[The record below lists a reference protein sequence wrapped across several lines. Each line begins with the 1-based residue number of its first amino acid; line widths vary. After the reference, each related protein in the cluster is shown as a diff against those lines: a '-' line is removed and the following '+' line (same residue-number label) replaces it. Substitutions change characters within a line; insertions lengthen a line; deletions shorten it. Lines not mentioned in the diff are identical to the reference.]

1 MFLVDKNKAEIIN
14 MNRIGHMRICENGI
28 KADYPSEWGLI
39 AKYDTLREAIIAMHM
54 LIESIGKTEVFVF
67 PDEEAMRAYIDDQQ
81 KKRTTPE
88 EEKT

>member
-14 MNRIGHMRICENGI
+14 MNRIGHMRVCKDGI
-28 KADYPSEWGLI
+28 KADFPSEWGLI

-54 LIESIGKTEVFVF
+54 LIESIGKTEAFIF
-67 PDEEAMRAYIDDQQ
+67 PDEEAMRAYIDDQR

-88 EEKT
+88 EDKT